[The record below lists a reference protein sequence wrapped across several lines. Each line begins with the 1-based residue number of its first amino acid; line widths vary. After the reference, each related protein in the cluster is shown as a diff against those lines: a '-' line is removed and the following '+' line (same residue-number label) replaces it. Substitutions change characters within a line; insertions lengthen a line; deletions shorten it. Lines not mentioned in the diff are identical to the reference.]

1 MIGDRWTFLLVRD
14 GLSTVKQ
21 YSLSSR
27 LLRILVG
34 GGLVTALI
42 LIGYA
47 VTIGVDGYA
56 RLQSAQLDT
65 RNTVLQDELR
75 QFQTRV
81 DHLESTLNHI
91 AQNDARFRSIA
102 GLESIDSEVLQAG
115 VGGPGLVGPEAH
127 SLWTIDPSIS
137 ENLFEV
143 SYDLNQLERRARL
156 LSSSL
161 AEATDSVLAHRDLL
175 ESTPSILPTPGW
187 LSSSYSESR
196 MHPIHNRPLPHPGVD
211 ISAPRGTS
219 IYAAAKGRVIRAGWV
234 VGYGLTIEIDHG
246 FGYVTLYG
254 HASELVASQDE
265 EVQRGDVIARVGST
279 GIATS
284 PHLHYEVRVQGIAQ
298 NPANFILPEYIRSV
312 SYTHLRAH
320 ET

>member
-42 LIGYA
+42 LIGYT

-81 DHLESTLNHI
+81 DHLESTLNRI

-161 AEATDSVLAHRDLL
+161 EEATDSVLAHRDLL

-298 NPANFILPEYIRSV
+298 NPANFILPEYIR
-312 SYTHLRAH
+312 Y
-320 ET
+320 

>member
-1 MIGDRWTFLLVRD
+1 MIRDRWTFLLVRD
-14 GLSTVKQ
+14 GHSTIKQ
-21 YSLSSR
+21 YALSSR
-27 LLRILVG
+27 RLQVLVG
-34 GGLVTALI
+34 GGLLAAII
-42 LIGYA
+42 LLGYA

-56 RLQSAQLDT
+56 RLRSAQLDA
-65 RNTVLQDELR
+65 RNTVLQDEL
-75 QFQTRV
+75 QEFQTRV
-81 DHLESTLNHI
+81 DHLESTLNQI
-91 AQNDARFRSIA
+91 AQDDARFRSIA

-161 AEATDSVLAHRDLL
+161 EEATDSLLAHRDLL

-211 ISAPRGTS
+211 ISAPKGTS
-219 IYAAAKGRVIRAGWV
+219 IYAAAKGKVIKAGWI

-254 HASELVASQDE
+254 HASELVASQGE

-298 NPANFILPEYIRSV
+298 NPANFILPEYVR
-312 SYTHLRAH
+312 Y
-320 ET
+320 

>member
-14 GLSTVKQ
+14 GHSTIKQ
-21 YSLSSR
+21 YALSSR
-27 LLRILVG
+27 RLQVLVG
-34 GGLVTALI
+34 GGLLAAII
-42 LIGYA
+42 LLGYA

-56 RLQSAQLDT
+56 RLRSAQLDA
-65 RNTVLQDELR
+65 RNTVLQDEL
-75 QFQTRV
+75 QEFQTRV
-81 DHLESTLNHI
+81 DHLESTLNQI
-91 AQNDARFRSIA
+91 AQDDARFRSIA

-161 AEATDSVLAHRDLL
+161 EEATDSLLAHRDLL

-211 ISAPRGTS
+211 ISAPKGTS
-219 IYAAAKGRVIRAGWV
+219 IYAAAKGKVIKAGWI

-254 HASELVASQDE
+254 HASELVASQGE

-298 NPANFILPEYIRSV
+298 NPANFILPEYVR
-312 SYTHLRAH
+312 Y
-320 ET
+320 

>member
-14 GLSTVKQ
+14 GHSTIKQ
-21 YSLSSR
+21 YALSSR
-27 LLRILVG
+27 RLQVLVG
-34 GGLVTALI
+34 GGLLAAII

-47 VTIGVDGYA
+47 LTIGVDGYA
-56 RLQSAQLDT
+56 RLRSAQLDT
-65 RNTVLQDELR
+65 RNTVLQDEL
-75 QFQTRV
+75 QEFQMRV
-81 DHLESTLNHI
+81 DHLESTLNQI
-91 AQNDARFRSIA
+91 AQDDARFRSIA

-161 AEATDSVLAHRDLL
+161 EEATDSLLAHRDLL

-211 ISAPRGTS
+211 ISAPKGTS
-219 IYAAAKGRVIRAGWV
+219 IYAAAKGKVIKAGWI

-254 HASELVASQDE
+254 HASELVASQGE

-298 NPANFILPEYIRSV
+298 NPANFILPEYVR
-312 SYTHLRAH
+312 Y
-320 ET
+320 

>member
-14 GLSTVKQ
+14 GHSTVKQ

-34 GGLVTALI
+34 GGLVAALI
-42 LIGYA
+42 LIAYA

-65 RNTVLQDELR
+65 RNTVLQDELQ
-75 QFQTRV
+75 QFRTRV

-115 VGGPGLVGPEAH
+115 IGGPGLVGPEAH

-161 AEATDSVLAHRDLL
+161 EEATDSVLAHRDLL

-211 ISAPRGTS
+211 ISAPKGTS

-254 HASELVASQDE
+254 HASELVASQSE

-298 NPANFILPEYIRSV
+298 NPANFILPEYVR
-312 SYTHLRAH
+312 Y
-320 ET
+320 

>member
-14 GLSTVKQ
+14 GHSTVKQ

-42 LIGYA
+42 LIGYT

-65 RNTVLQDELR
+65 RNTVLQDELQ
-75 QFQTRV
+75 QFRTRV

-161 AEATDSVLAHRDLL
+161 EEATDSVLAHRDLL

-211 ISAPRGTS
+211 ISAPKGTS

-298 NPANFILPEYIRSV
+298 NPANFILPEYVR
-312 SYTHLRAH
+312 Y
-320 ET
+320 

>member
-34 GGLVTALI
+34 GGLVAALI
-42 LIGYA
+42 LIGYT

-81 DHLESTLNHI
+81 DHLESTLNRI

-254 HASELVASQDE
+254 HASELVASQDA

-298 NPANFILPEYIRSV
+298 NPANFILPEYIR
-312 SYTHLRAH
+312 Y
-320 ET
+320 

>member
-298 NPANFILPEYIRSV
+298 NPANFILPEYIR
-312 SYTHLRAH
+312 Y
-320 ET
+320 

>member
-14 GLSTVKQ
+14 GHSTVKQ

-34 GGLVTALI
+34 GGLVAALI
-42 LIGYA
+42 LIAYA

-65 RNTVLQDELR
+65 RNTVLQDELQ
-75 QFQTRV
+75 QFRTRV

-211 ISAPRGTS
+211 ISAPKGTS
-219 IYAAAKGRVIRAGWV
+219 IYAAAKGQVIRAGWV

-254 HASELVASQDE
+254 HASELVASQSE

-298 NPANFILPEYIRSV
+298 NPANFILPEYVR
-312 SYTHLRAH
+312 Y
-320 ET
+320 

>member
-42 LIGYA
+42 LIGYT

-81 DHLESTLNHI
+81 DHLESTLNRI

-196 MHPIHNRPLPHPGVD
+196 MHPIHNRPLPHPGID

-298 NPANFILPEYIRSV
+298 NPANFILPEYIR
-312 SYTHLRAH
+312 Y
-320 ET
+320 

>member
-14 GLSTVKQ
+14 GHSTVKQ

-34 GGLVTALI
+34 GGLLAALI
-42 LIGYA
+42 LIAYA

-65 RNTVLQDELR
+65 RNTVLQDELQ
-75 QFQTRV
+75 QFRTRV

-161 AEATDSVLAHRDLL
+161 EEATDSVLAHRDLL

-211 ISAPRGTS
+211 ISAPKGTS

-254 HASELVASQDE
+254 HASELIASQSE

-298 NPANFILPEYIRSV
+298 NPANFILPEYVR
-312 SYTHLRAH
+312 Y
-320 ET
+320 

>member
-14 GLSTVKQ
+14 GHSTVKQ

-34 GGLVTALI
+34 GGLVAALI
-42 LIGYA
+42 LIGYT

-81 DHLESTLNHI
+81 DHLESTLNRI

-298 NPANFILPEYIRSV
+298 NPANFILPEYIR
-312 SYTHLRAH
+312 Y
-320 ET
+320 

>member
-254 HASELVASQDE
+254 HASELIASQSE

-298 NPANFILPEYIRSV
+298 NPANFILPEYIR
-312 SYTHLRAH
+312 Y
-320 ET
+320 

>member
-14 GLSTVKQ
+14 GHSTIKQ
-21 YSLSSR
+21 YALSSR
-27 LLRILVG
+27 RLQVLVG
-34 GGLVTALI
+34 GGLLAAII

-47 VTIGVDGYA
+47 VIIGVDGYA
-56 RLQSAQLDT
+56 RLRSAQLDT
-65 RNTVLQDELR
+65 RNTVLQDEL
-75 QFQTRV
+75 QEFQMRV
-81 DHLESTLNHI
+81 DHLESTLNQI
-91 AQNDARFRSIA
+91 AQDDARFRSIA

-115 VGGPGLVGPEAH
+115 IGGPGLVGPEAH

-161 AEATDSVLAHRDLL
+161 EEATDSLLAHRDLL

-211 ISAPRGTS
+211 ISAPKGTS
-219 IYAAAKGRVIRAGWV
+219 IYAAAKGTVIKAGWI

-254 HASELVASQDE
+254 HASELVASQGE

-298 NPANFILPEYIRSV
+298 NPANFILPDYVR
-312 SYTHLRAH
+312 Y
-320 ET
+320 

>member
-1 MIGDRWTFLLVRD
+1 MIGDSWTFLLVRD
-14 GLSTVKQ
+14 GHSAIKQ
-21 YSLSSR
+21 YALSSR
-27 LLRILVG
+27 RLQVLVG
-34 GGLVTALI
+34 GGLLTAII

-47 VTIGVDGYA
+47 LTIGVDGYA
-56 RLQSAQLDT
+56 RLRSAQLDT
-65 RNTVLQDELR
+65 RNTVLQDEL
-75 QFQTRV
+75 QEFQMRV
-81 DHLESTLNHI
+81 DHLESTLNQI

-161 AEATDSVLAHRDLL
+161 EEATDSLLAHRDLL

-211 ISAPRGTS
+211 ISAPKGTS
-219 IYAAAKGRVIRAGWV
+219 IYAAAKGKVIKAGWI

-254 HASELVASQDE
+254 HASELVASQGE

-298 NPANFILPEYIRSV
+298 NPANFILPEYVR
-312 SYTHLRAH
+312 Y
-320 ET
+320 

>member
-14 GLSTVKQ
+14 GHSTIKQ
-21 YSLSSR
+21 YALSSR
-27 LLRILVG
+27 RLQVLVG
-34 GGLVTALI
+34 GGLLAAII

-47 VTIGVDGYA
+47 VIIGVDGYA
-56 RLQSAQLDT
+56 RLRSAQLDT
-65 RNTVLQDELR
+65 RNTVLQDEL
-75 QFQTRV
+75 QEFQMRV
-81 DHLESTLNHI
+81 DHLESTLNQI
-91 AQNDARFRSIA
+91 AQDDARFRSIA

-115 VGGPGLVGPEAH
+115 IGGPGLVGPEAH

-161 AEATDSVLAHRDLL
+161 EEATDSLLAHRDLL

-211 ISAPRGTS
+211 ISAPKGTS
-219 IYAAAKGRVIRAGWV
+219 IYAAAKGKVIKAGWI

-254 HASELVASQDE
+254 HASELVASQGE

-298 NPANFILPEYIRSV
+298 NPANFILPDYVR
-312 SYTHLRAH
+312 Y
-320 ET
+320 

>member
-14 GLSTVKQ
+14 GHSTVKQ

-34 GGLVTALI
+34 GGLLAALF

-56 RLQSAQLDT
+56 RLRSAQLDT
-65 RNTVLQDELR
+65 RNTVLQDELQ

-115 VGGPGLVGPEAH
+115 VGGPGLIGPEAH

-211 ISAPRGTS
+211 ISAPKGTS
-219 IYAAAKGRVIRAGWV
+219 IYAAAKGQVIRAGWV

-298 NPANFILPEYIRSV
+298 NPANFILPEYVR
-312 SYTHLRAH
+312 Y
-320 ET
+320 

>member
-14 GLSTVKQ
+14 GHSTIKQ
-21 YSLSSR
+21 YALSSR
-27 LLRILVG
+27 RLQVLVG
-34 GGLVTALI
+34 GGLLAAII

-47 VTIGVDGYA
+47 LTIGVDGYA
-56 RLQSAQLDT
+56 RLRSAQLDT
-65 RNTVLQDELR
+65 RNTVLQDEL
-75 QFQTRV
+75 QEFQMRV
-81 DHLESTLNHI
+81 DHLESTLNQI
-91 AQNDARFRSIA
+91 AQDDARFRSIA

-161 AEATDSVLAHRDLL
+161 EEATDSLLAHRDLL

-211 ISAPRGTS
+211 ISAPKGTS
-219 IYAAAKGRVIRAGWV
+219 IYAAAKGRVTKAGWI

-254 HASELVASQDE
+254 HASELITSQGA
-265 EVQRGDVIARVGST
+265 EVKRGDVIARVGST
-279 GIATS
+279 GIASS

-298 NPANFILPEYIRSV
+298 NPANFILPEYIR
-312 SYTHLRAH
+312 Y
-320 ET
+320 

>member
-14 GLSTVKQ
+14 GHSTVKQ

-65 RNTVLQDELR
+65 RNTVLQDELQ
-75 QFQTRV
+75 QFRTRV

-211 ISAPRGTS
+211 ISAPKGTS

-254 HASELVASQDE
+254 HASELVASQNE

-298 NPANFILPEYIRSV
+298 NPANFILPEYVR
-312 SYTHLRAH
+312 Y
-320 ET
+320 

>member
-127 SLWTIDPSIS
+127 SLWTIDSSIS

-298 NPANFILPEYIRSV
+298 NPANFILPEYIR
-312 SYTHLRAH
+312 Y
-320 ET
+320 

>member
-34 GGLVTALI
+34 GGLVAALI
-42 LIGYA
+42 LIGYT

-81 DHLESTLNHI
+81 DHLESTLNRI

-254 HASELVASQDE
+254 HVSELVASQDE

-298 NPANFILPEYIRSV
+298 NPANFILPEYIR
-312 SYTHLRAH
+312 Y
-320 ET
+320 

>member
-42 LIGYA
+42 LIGYT

-81 DHLESTLNHI
+81 DHLESTLNRV

-246 FGYVTLYG
+246 FGYMTLYG

-298 NPANFILPEYIRSV
+298 NPANFILPEYIR
-312 SYTHLRAH
+312 Y
-320 ET
+320 

>member
-34 GGLVTALI
+34 GGLVAVLI

-81 DHLESTLNHI
+81 DHLESTLNRI

-143 SYDLNQLERRARL
+143 SYDLSQLERRARL

-246 FGYVTLYG
+246 FGYMTLYG

-298 NPANFILPEYIRSV
+298 NPANFILPEYIRYS
-312 SYTHLRAH
+312 
-320 ET
+320 

>member
-14 GLSTVKQ
+14 GHSAIKQ
-21 YSLSSR
+21 YALSSR
-27 LLRILVG
+27 RLQVLVG
-34 GGLVTALI
+34 GGLLAAII

-47 VTIGVDGYA
+47 LTIGVDGYA
-56 RLQSAQLDT
+56 RLRSAQLDT
-65 RNTVLQDELR
+65 RNTVLQDEL
-75 QFQTRV
+75 QEFQMRV
-81 DHLESTLNHI
+81 DHLESTLNQI
-91 AQNDARFRSIA
+91 AQDDARFRSIA

-161 AEATDSVLAHRDLL
+161 EEATDSLLAHRDLL

-211 ISAPRGTS
+211 ISAPQGTS
-219 IYAAAKGRVIRAGWV
+219 IYAAAKGKVIKAGWI

-254 HASELVASQDE
+254 HASELVASQGE

-298 NPANFILPEYIRSV
+298 NPANFILPEYVR
-312 SYTHLRAH
+312 Y
-320 ET
+320 

>member
-14 GLSTVKQ
+14 GHSTVKQ

-42 LIGYA
+42 LIGYT

-81 DHLESTLNHI
+81 DHLESTLNRV

-211 ISAPRGTS
+211 ISAPKGTS

-254 HASELVASQDE
+254 HASELIASQSE

-298 NPANFILPEYIRSV
+298 NPANFILPEYVR
-312 SYTHLRAH
+312 Y
-320 ET
+320 

>member
-65 RNTVLQDELR
+65 RNTVLQDELQ

-81 DHLESTLNHI
+81 DHLESTLNRI

-211 ISAPRGTS
+211 ISAPKGTS

-298 NPANFILPEYIRSV
+298 NPANFILPEYIR
-312 SYTHLRAH
+312 Y
-320 ET
+320 

>member
-34 GGLVTALI
+34 GGLVAALI

-81 DHLESTLNHI
+81 DHLESILNRI

-298 NPANFILPEYIRSV
+298 NPANFILPEYIR
-312 SYTHLRAH
+312 Y
-320 ET
+320 

>member
-1 MIGDRWTFLLVRD
+1 MIGDSWTFLLVRD
-14 GLSTVKQ
+14 GHSTIKQ
-21 YSLSSR
+21 YALSSR
-27 LLRILVG
+27 RLQVLVG
-34 GGLVTALI
+34 GGLLAAII

-47 VTIGVDGYA
+47 LTIGVDGYA
-56 RLQSAQLDT
+56 RLRSAQLDT
-65 RNTVLQDELR
+65 RNTVLQDEL
-75 QFQTRV
+75 QEFQMRV
-81 DHLESTLNHI
+81 DHLESTLNQI
-91 AQNDARFRSIA
+91 AQDDARFRSIA

-161 AEATDSVLAHRDLL
+161 EEATDSLLAHRDLL

-211 ISAPRGTS
+211 ISAPKGTS
-219 IYAAAKGRVIRAGWV
+219 IYAAAKGKVIKAGWI

-254 HASELVASQDE
+254 HASELVASQGE

-298 NPANFILPEYIRSV
+298 NPANFILPEYVR
-312 SYTHLRAH
+312 Y
-320 ET
+320 

>member
-14 GLSTVKQ
+14 GHSTIKQ
-21 YSLSSR
+21 YALSSR
-27 LLRILVG
+27 RLQVLVG
-34 GGLVTALI
+34 GGLLAAII

-47 VTIGVDGYA
+47 VIIGVDGYA
-56 RLQSAQLDT
+56 RLRSAQLDT
-65 RNTVLQDELR
+65 RNTVLQDEL
-75 QFQTRV
+75 QEFQMRV
-81 DHLESTLNHI
+81 DHLESTLNQI
-91 AQNDARFRSIA
+91 AQDDARFRSIA

-161 AEATDSVLAHRDLL
+161 EEATDSLLAHRDLL

-211 ISAPRGTS
+211 ISAPKGTS
-219 IYAAAKGRVIRAGWV
+219 IYAAAKGTVIKAGWI

-254 HASELVASQDE
+254 HASELVASQGE

-298 NPANFILPEYIRSV
+298 NPANFILPEYVR
-312 SYTHLRAH
+312 Y
-320 ET
+320 

>member
-34 GGLVTALI
+34 GGLVAALI
-42 LIGYA
+42 LIGYT

-75 QFQTRV
+75 QFRTRV
-81 DHLESTLNHI
+81 DHLESTLNRI

-298 NPANFILPEYIRSV
+298 NPANFILPEYIR
-312 SYTHLRAH
+312 Y
-320 ET
+320 

>member
-14 GLSTVKQ
+14 GHSTVKQ

-34 GGLVTALI
+34 GGLVAALI
-42 LIGYA
+42 LIAYA
-47 VTIGVDGYA
+47 VTIGIDGYA

-65 RNTVLQDELR
+65 RNTVLQDELQ
-75 QFQTRV
+75 QFRTRV

-127 SLWTIDPSIS
+127 SLWTIAPSIS

-175 ESTPSILPTPGW
+175 EATPSILPTPGW

-211 ISAPRGTS
+211 ISAPKGTS

-254 HASELVASQDE
+254 HASELIASQSE

-298 NPANFILPEYIRSV
+298 HPANFILPEYVR
-312 SYTHLRAH
+312 Y
-320 ET
+320 

>member
-14 GLSTVKQ
+14 GHSTVKQ

-34 GGLVTALI
+34 GGLVAALI
-42 LIGYA
+42 LIAYA

-65 RNTVLQDELR
+65 RNTVLQDELQ
-75 QFQTRV
+75 QFRTRV

-211 ISAPRGTS
+211 ISAPKGTS
-219 IYAAAKGRVIRAGWV
+219 IYAAAKGQVIRAGWV

-254 HASELVASQDE
+254 HASELVASQGE

-298 NPANFILPEYIRSV
+298 NPANFILPEYVR
-312 SYTHLRAH
+312 Y
-320 ET
+320 

>member
-14 GLSTVKQ
+14 GHSTVKQ

-34 GGLVTALI
+34 GGLLAALM

-47 VTIGVDGYA
+47 VTIGIDGYA
-56 RLQSAQLDT
+56 RLRSAQLDT
-65 RNTVLQDELR
+65 RNAVLQDELQ
-75 QFQTRV
+75 QFRTRV

-143 SYDLNQLERRARL
+143 SYDLDQLERRARL

-161 AEATDSVLAHRDLL
+161 EEATDSVLAHRDLL

-298 NPANFILPEYIRSV
+298 NPANFILPEYIR
-312 SYTHLRAH
+312 Y
-320 ET
+320 

>member
-14 GLSTVKQ
+14 GHSTIKQ
-21 YSLSSR
+21 YALSSR
-27 LLRILVG
+27 RLQVLVG
-34 GGLVTALI
+34 GGLLAAVI

-47 VTIGVDGYA
+47 LTIGVDGYA
-56 RLQSAQLDT
+56 RLRSAQLDT
-65 RNTVLQDELR
+65 RNTVLQDEL
-75 QFQTRV
+75 QEFQMRV
-81 DHLESTLNHI
+81 DHLESTLNQI

-161 AEATDSVLAHRDLL
+161 EEATDSLLAHRDLL

-211 ISAPRGTS
+211 ISAPKGTS
-219 IYAAAKGRVIRAGWV
+219 IYAAAKGKVIKAGWI

-254 HASELVASQDE
+254 HASELVASQGE

-298 NPANFILPEYIRSV
+298 NPANFILPEYVR
-312 SYTHLRAH
+312 Y
-320 ET
+320 

>member
-14 GLSTVKQ
+14 GHSTIKQ
-21 YSLSSR
+21 YALSSR
-27 LLRILVG
+27 RLQVLVG
-34 GGLVTALI
+34 GGLLATII

-47 VTIGVDGYA
+47 LTIGVDGYA
-56 RLQSAQLDT
+56 RLRSAQLDT
-65 RNTVLQDELR
+65 RNTVLQDEL
-75 QFQTRV
+75 QEFQMRV
-81 DHLESTLNHI
+81 DHLESTLNQI

-161 AEATDSVLAHRDLL
+161 EEATDSLLAHRDLL

-211 ISAPRGTS
+211 ISAPKGTS
-219 IYAAAKGRVIRAGWV
+219 IYAAAKGKVIKAGWI

-254 HASELVASQDE
+254 HASELVASQGE

-298 NPANFILPEYIRSV
+298 NPANFILPEYVR
-312 SYTHLRAH
+312 Y
-320 ET
+320 